1 MGIVHSGMWATTQ
14 LVSNM
19 LTSMSWVFSPC
30 SSRSIFQPST
40 GTLPVQ
46 TASSAH
52 LSQLFQHQQENR
64 SLGEERHQGIPPPT
78 NFLLPL
84 GLLPRSTH
92 FPQTRALAGCLQ
104 LHSSTG
110 KVTACH
116 SRSFNSF
123 LMLLY
128 FGSLNTSC
136 VCLYPSSH
144 LYKYLISFLIK
155 NFKVVV
161 SILFYVSFRYTGEW
175 LDIYIINE
183 VISLI
188 SLVSTWLYY

>member
-1 MGIVHSGMWATTQ
+1 
-14 LVSNM
+14 
-19 LTSMSWVFSPC
+19 
-30 SSRSIFQPST
+30 
-40 GTLPVQ
+40 
-46 TASSAH
+46 
-52 LSQLFQHQQENR
+52 
-64 SLGEERHQGIPPPT
+64 
-78 NFLLPL
+78 
-84 GLLPRSTH
+84 
-92 FPQTRALAGCLQ
+92 
-104 LHSSTG
+104 
-110 KVTACH
+110 
-116 SRSFNSF
+116 
-123 LMLLY
+123 MLLY

-188 SLVSTWLYY
+188 SLVSTWLYYWLYCLRCTLHPMTILFLPICTFNPFTFSPSVGDGEGWRHCRVWVLNKATLDGLHLQGRSSQQQQQPRPAGVKQEIDNRKLQLYTL